1 MIDFVTVRRG
11 LAANRPQN
19 ENYIYPVAIVRIVA
33 TAKSQDGLHFGR
45 DSRFFLY
52 FSNHS
57 LLDSFIRLNETS
69 WQLPVAPPMT
79 RRTSYEEELPITHYR
94 TANADVVACIVT
106 LRYRHK

>member
-1 MIDFVTVRRG
+1 MIDFMTVRRG
-11 LAANRPQN
+11 FAANRPQD
-19 ENYIYPVAIVRIVA
+19 ENNINPVAIVRIVA
-33 TAKSQDGLHFGR
+33 TTESKDRLHFGN

-52 FSNHS
+52 FTNHS

-69 WQLPVAPPMT
+69 RQLPVAPPMT

-106 LRYRHK
+106 LR